1 MCAWMGETYKMAW
14 PCALLVM
21 IPDILIFSEQV
32 ANTAAIASNL
42 VKQQAGGYVLMAAIC
57 VLTSF
62 PLSAKF
68 GAVGAAAAI
77 ALAYMT
83 LFIYNNILYSI
94 KMQLDM
100 RKFIRECYGKLII
113 QMALTTA
120 IGYFL
125 CNHIILISG
134 WKGVIIKAIIVSVL
148 YITVM
153 SLTAVEERRFV
164 VEIIKKKRKS

>member
-1 MCAWMGETYKMAW
+1 
-14 PCALLVM
+14 
-21 IPDILIFSEQV
+21 
-32 ANTAAIASNL
+32 
-42 VKQQAGGYVLMAAIC
+42 
-57 VLTSF
+57 
-62 PLSAKF
+62 
-68 GAVGAAAAI
+68 
-77 ALAYMT
+77 
-83 LFIYNNILYSI
+83 
-94 KMQLDM
+94 MQLDM